1 MSEQT
6 QEQELVRQSMTEV
19 TESLTGF
26 DEIAIEQAFGAG
38 IGDLL
43 ENKATTA
50 ARALLFVLR
59 RRDGLKDGEARKV
72 VMEMRLG
79 DVQDYFDT
87 GDEHED
93 EDSPVSEPGK
103 GDGSPD

>member
-1 MSEQT
+1 MSEQM
-6 QEQELVRQSMTEV
+6 QEQGRQSMTEV

-38 IGDLL
+38 IADLL
-43 ENKATTA
+43 DSKATTA

-59 RRDGLKDGEARKV
+59 RRAGMKDNEARKA

-79 DVQDYFDT
+79 DVQDEFDT
-87 GDEHED
+87 AGDEDDD
-93 EDSPVSEPGK
+93 EHPQTESGK
-103 GDGSPD
+103 DDVSPD